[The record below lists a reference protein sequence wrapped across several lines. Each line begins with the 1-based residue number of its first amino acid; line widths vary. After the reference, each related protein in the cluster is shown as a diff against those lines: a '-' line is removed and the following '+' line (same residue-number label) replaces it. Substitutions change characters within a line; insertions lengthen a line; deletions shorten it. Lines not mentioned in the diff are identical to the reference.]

1 MIPGMNP
8 RDMAKAM
15 KRMGIQQQ
23 ELDAMQVIIRLKD
36 KDLIFDDPQVSKV
49 NMMGQQTWQVTGE
62 FTEQER
68 SAEAE
73 IKDEDINTVM
83 EQTGKSREEAVQ
95 AIKDASGDLAQ
106 AILNLSG

>member
-1 MIPGMNP
+1 
-8 RDMAKAM
+8 
-15 KRMGIQQQ
+15 
-23 ELDAMQVIIRLKD
+23 MQVIIRLKD